1 MDNTTM
7 APSIAELA
15 RRCSESLRQHSEAA
29 GQELDRRM
37 GAALAVIRERRLLPS
52 PLPSQSASGLSGE
65 DQLLVASPSQEVS
78 TGLGLDQDRS

>member
-15 RRCSESLRQHSEAA
+15 RRCSTAA
-29 GQELDRRM
+29 NQFWEEMNQSLDRRM